1 MRVFFAVQLNHLDIC
16 LSNIL
21 WPNYRESM
29 TEDILHSR
37 RTINKGQ
44 VQTVIVARIDLT
56 TQCFSHEQLYVNT
69 KKYHVFAPM
78 GRFQLESIYLYFPPS
93 SQLLYFVSVL

>member
-1 MRVFFAVQLNHLDIC
+1 MRVFYAVQLNHLVIC
-16 LSNIL
+16 FCQVTGPHIL

-44 VQTVIVARIDLT
+44 GQTVLVAGIDLT
-56 TQCFSHEQLYVNT
+56 T
-69 KKYHVFAPM
+69 
-78 GRFQLESIYLYFPPS
+78 
-93 SQLLYFVSVL
+93 